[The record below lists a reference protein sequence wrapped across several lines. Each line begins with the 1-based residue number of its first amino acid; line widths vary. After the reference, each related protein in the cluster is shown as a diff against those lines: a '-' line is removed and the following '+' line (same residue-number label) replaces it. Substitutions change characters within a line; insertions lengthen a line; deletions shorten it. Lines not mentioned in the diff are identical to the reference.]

1 MFQHP
6 THLKKKNA
14 ILLIEQLL
22 NLLKE
27 GSMLTDDT
35 TIKEK
40 KAHYSFDESLDELDE
55 TGADDSQI
63 SSDMSPK
70 SLSVKGSSTDAFQRY
85 LIGIS
90 KYKLLSRD
98 EEKALLKKVHERND
112 QQAAQT
118 LVTSNLRLVIKIA
131 MDYSNLWMQNL
142 LDLIQEGNLGLIK
155 AVDKYKLEKN
165 VKFSYYASF
174 WIKAYIIKHLMDNWR
189 LVKIGT
195 TQAQRKL
202 FFKLKSEKQKL
213 KDNGF
218 EPSAELIAERLS
230 VPKKDVV
237 EMDQRISGWDVSL
250 DAPLTEDTDTA
261 RVEFMKTPINSL
273 EDRVSQKQ
281 LQLILR
287 KHVKEFRKEMDP
299 RELHIFDQRIFAEE
313 PQTLSEIGQKY
324 GISRERVRQIQKGII
339 AKLKDAFKHDLP
351 DYAVYSRRGMSN

>member
-1 MFQHP
+1 
-6 THLKKKNA
+6 
-14 ILLIEQLL
+14 
-22 NLLKE
+22 
-27 GSMLTDDT
+27 MLTDSTLIEKETSQYSHDKLPKEFDDT
-35 TIKEK
+35 VADGSENS
-40 KAHYSFDESLDELDE
+40 AEL
-55 TGADDSQI
+55 A
-63 SSDMSPK
+63 PA
-70 SLSVKGSSTDAFQRY
+70 SVVVKDTHTDAFQRY

-90 KYKLLSRD
+90 KYKLLTRD
-98 EEKALLKKVHERND
+98 EERELLQRVHQLSD
-112 QQAAQT
+112 AQAAQT

-155 AVDKYKLEKN
+155 AVEKFNLEKN

-213 KDNGF
+213 KDDGF

-230 VPKKDVV
+230 VPQKDVV
-237 EMDQRISGWDVSL
+237 EMDQRISSWDVSL
-250 DAPLTEDTDTA
+250 DAPLTEDSDTA
-261 RVEFMKTPINSL
+261 RIEFMKTPTNSL

-281 LQLILR
+281 LQVILR
-287 KHVKEFRKEMDP
+287 KRLKEFRKEMDA

-313 PQTLSEIGQKY
+313 PQTLSEIGKKY

-339 AKLKDAFKHDLP
+339 AKLKDSFKHELP
-351 DYAVYSRRGMSN
+351 DYASYSESGISH

>member
-1 MFQHP
+1 
-6 THLKKKNA
+6 
-14 ILLIEQLL
+14 
-22 NLLKE
+22 
-27 GSMLTDDT
+27 MLTDNKM
-35 TIKEK
+35 IGEK
-40 KAHYSFDESLDELDE
+40 TARFSFDESIDALDE
-55 TGADDSQI
+55 TGADDSQN
-63 SSDMSPK
+63 SSEMSPK
-70 SLSVKGSSTDAFQRY
+70 RMTVKESNTDAFQRY

-90 KYKLLSRD
+90 KYKLLTIN
-98 EEKALLKKVHERND
+98 EEKQLFRRVHERND

-155 AVDKYKLEKN
+155 AVDKFKLEKN

-213 KDNGF
+213 NDEGF

-250 DAPLTEDTDTA
+250 DAPLSEDSDTA
-261 RVEFMKTPINSL
+261 RVEFMKTPTNSL
-273 EDRVSQKQ
+273 EDRVSQKE

-287 KHVKEFRKEMDP
+287 QRLKEFRKEMDS

-351 DYAVYSRRGMSN
+351 DYAVYSTRGMSN

>member
-1 MFQHP
+1 
-6 THLKKKNA
+6 
-14 ILLIEQLL
+14 
-22 NLLKE
+22 
-27 GSMLTDDT
+27 MLTDDT
-35 TIKEK
+35 MIGEK
-40 KAHYSFDESLDELDE
+40 TAQYTYDESHDDLNES
-55 TGADDSQI
+55 GASGSQNF
-63 SSDMSPK
+63 SKLPPK
-70 SLSVKGSSTDAFQRY
+70 SLSVKDSNTDAFQRY

-90 KYKLLSRD
+90 KYKLLTRD
-98 EEKALLKKVHERND
+98 EEKQLLRKVHELND

-142 LDLIQEGNLGLIK
+142 LDLIQEGNLGLIR
-155 AVDKYKLEKN
+155 AVEKFNLEKN

-202 FFKLKSEKQKL
+202 FFKLRSEKQRL
-213 KDNGF
+213 EDDGF

-237 EMDQRISGWDVSL
+237 EMDQRISGWDISL
-250 DAPLTEDTDTA
+250 DAPLTEDSDTA
-261 RVEFMKTPINSL
+261 RVEFMKTPTNSL
-273 EDRVSQKQ
+273 EEKVSQKE

-287 KHVKEFRKEMDP
+287 QRLKEFRKEMDP
-299 RELHIFDQRIFAEE
+299 RELHIFDQRIYAEE

-339 AKLKDAFKHDLP
+339 TKLKDALKHDLP
-351 DYAVYSRRGMSN
+351 DYAAYSESGMRN